1 MHTVI
6 AVSWHIILCTFTVQF
21 LFVME
26 GFWAEEV
33 LLELVCVGTTPATFA
48 EPAALYTSQ
57 QELAIYTAEAAVLT

>member
-1 MHTVI
+1 
-6 AVSWHIILCTFTVQF
+6 
-21 LFVME
+21 ME